1 MAAEYSKLFVV
12 LMGIGTVFFG
22 LICIIFLT
30 MIMGKIISSTAPK
43 KVAPAAQKTD
53 TRTEVKKLAEA
64 HPQQTNDIAPGV
76 LVAIMAALSEDPS
89 ISQRGFNITSIK
101 KSI

>member
-1 MAAEYSKLFVV
+1 MLFVV

-30 MIMGKIISSTAPK
+30 MIMGKVIGSMPQKQA
-43 KVAPAAQKTD
+43 AAQPVMND
-53 TRTEVKKLAEA
+53 TRREVKKLAEE
-64 HPQQTNDIAPGV
+64 HPQVSAAGIAPDV
-76 LVAIMAALSEDPS
+76 IVAILAALSEEPG
-89 ISQRGFNITSIK
+89 ISSRGWNITSIK

>member
-1 MAAEYSKLFVV
+1 
-12 LMGIGTVFFG
+12 MGIGTVFFG

-30 MIMGKIISSTAPK
+30 MLMGRIMTSMAKNQPQQ
-43 KVAPAAQKTD
+43 AAVKTD

-64 HPQQTNDIAPGV
+64 HPQVTTGIAPEV
-76 LVAIMAALSEDPS
+76 IVAIMAALSEEPG
-89 ISQRGFNITSIK
+89 ISSRGWNITSIK